1 MSFIYNRPRNAGY
14 GYTDSCLYNPYMYP
28 SSYGYNPYLYN
39 SYMYANS
46 PFSPLPYI
54 LPSATVPYYLQNY
67 NYGLIPP
74 PPTPLQI
81 AYSNNYG

>member
-1 MSFIYNRPRNAGY
+1 
-14 GYTDSCLYNPYMYP
+14 
-28 SSYGYNPYLYN
+28 
-39 SYMYANS
+39 MYANS